1 MLTYSAITKKPLNLL
16 LHMDT
21 RNKLLLAAIL
31 FTALLPPI
39 SLAQDTV
46 SVDEMMRRYE
56 LYQQGLLKDDSLNA
70 DEVVYT
76 SYGKRRY
83 NGRANWKGLPYT
95 YMLVNNLR
103 TPEYPDKEH
112 FWSFVVIRQKL
123 LLGKV
128 SRLRKRY
135 RRATE
140 HGRKPS
146 RRVRRVIES
155 RAPFVLA
162 LDSIDGMRREEWES
176 SIPHDYIIKVKSKK
190 MDYAQAVTKDLKM
203 LDDPFQLLG
212 YDVSVHRKAMRIKE
226 GDIVPYDKGTAPSVR
241 DSSGLMETTLT
252 MMDGTGDSRLRRAIN
267 NLADTVNSRLRTEKQ
282 EMHLVYQTRARQEGE
297 SGVLERGTCSRPRL
311 QQVGTSAGV
320 NGRELLSSSVDHRME
335 DTSRTYHRGRTHERQ
350 RMGVQSAGKREEK
363 SESNTSGKQKTL
375 RTKRPSGPERHSGQS
390 REPPYLQ
397 QERRLADIMLLKDC
411 RRREACCP
419 TPALL

>member
-1 MLTYSAITKKPLNLL
+1 
-16 LHMDT
+16 MDT
-21 RNKLLLAAIL
+21 RNKLLLVAIL
-31 FTALLPPI
+31 FATLLPPI

-56 LYQQGLLKDDSLNA
+56 LYQQGLLNDDSLNA

-112 FWSFVVIRQKL
+112 FWSFVVIHQKL
-123 LLGKV
+123 RLGKV

-212 YDVSVHRKAMRIKE
+212 YDVSVHRTAMRIKE

-267 NLADTVNSRLRTEKQ
+267 NLADTVNSRLKTGGKKCTLFIKHVPGRKVKVEFVNKQ
-282 EMHLVYQTRARQEGE
+282 DSQDPDFSKMAQ
-297 SGVLERGTCSRPRL
+297 VLESMEENFYPRL
-311 QQVGTSAGV
+311 WTIDWKMLPGLIIEAELTSDKGWV
-320 NGRELLSSSVDHRME
+320 FRVPGN
-335 DTSRTYHRGRTHERQ
+335 
-350 RMGVQSAGKREEK
+350 GKRK
-363 SESNTSGKQKTL
+363 VKATPLESKK
-375 RTKRPSGPERHSGQS
+375 
-390 REPPYLQ
+390 Y
-397 QERRLADIMLLKDC
+397 
-411 RRREACCP
+411 
-419 TPALL
+419 

>member
-1 MLTYSAITKKPLNLL
+1 MY
-16 LHMDT
+16 T

-31 FTALLPPI
+31 FAAFLPPI

-146 RRVRRVIES
+146 RRVRRVIEN

-176 SIPHDYIIKVKSKK
+176 SIPHDYIIKVKNKK

-203 LDDPFQLLG
+203 LDNPFQLLG
-212 YDVSVHRKAMRIKE
+212 YDVSVHRKAVRIKE
-226 GDIVPYDKGTAPSVR
+226 GNIVPYDKGTAPSVK
-241 DSSGLMETTLT
+241 DSSGLWATTQT
-252 MMDGTGDSRLRRAIN
+252 MMDGTGERQLKRAFE
-267 NLADTVNSRLRTEKQ
+267 NLADTVNSRLRTGSKKCTLFIKHVPGRKVKVEFLNEEHAHDPDFSKLAQ
-282 EMHLVYQTRARQEGE
+282 
-297 SGVLERGTCSRPRL
+297 VLESMEENFYPRL
-311 QQVGTSAGV
+311 WTTEWKILPGLIIEAELTSDKGWV
-320 NGRELLSSSVDHRME
+320 FRVPGN
-335 DTSRTYHRGRTHERQ
+335 
-350 RMGVQSAGKREEK
+350 GKRKEK
-363 SESNTSGKQKTL
+363 
-375 RTKRPSGPERHSGQS
+375 
-390 REPPYLQ
+390 
-397 QERRLADIMLLKDC
+397 A
-411 RRREACCP
+411 
-419 TPALL
+419 TPLENKKH

>member
-1 MLTYSAITKKPLNLL
+1 
-16 LHMDT
+16 MDT

-31 FTALLPPI
+31 FAAFLPPI

-155 RAPFVLA
+155 R
-162 LDSIDGMRREEWES
+162 DTIC
-176 SIPHDYIIKVKSKK
+176 
-190 MDYAQAVTKDLKM
+190 T
-203 LDDPFQLLG
+203 
-212 YDVSVHRKAMRIKE
+212 
-226 GDIVPYDKGTAPSVR
+226 
-241 DSSGLMETTLT
+241 
-252 MMDGTGDSRLRRAIN
+252 GTGQHRR
-267 NLADTVNSRLRTEKQ
+267 DET
-282 EMHLVYQTRARQEGE
+282 
-297 SGVLERGTCSRPRL
+297 
-311 QQVGTSAGV
+311 
-320 NGRELLSSSVDHRME
+320 
-335 DTSRTYHRGRTHERQ
+335 
-350 RMGVQSAGKREEK
+350 
-363 SESNTSGKQKTL
+363 
-375 RTKRPSGPERHSGQS
+375 
-390 REPPYLQ
+390 
-397 QERRLADIMLLKDC
+397 
-411 RRREACCP
+411 
-419 TPALL
+419 

>member
-16 LHMDT
+16 LPMDT

-31 FTALLPPI
+31 FAAFLPPI

-162 LDSIDGMRREEWES
+162 LDSIDGMRRE
-176 SIPHDYIIKVKSKK
+176 P
-190 MDYAQAVTKDLKM
+190 
-203 LDDPFQLLG
+203 
-212 YDVSVHRKAMRIKE
+212 
-226 GDIVPYDKGTAPSVR
+226 
-241 DSSGLMETTLT
+241 
-252 MMDGTGDSRLRRAIN
+252 
-267 NLADTVNSRLRTEKQ
+267 
-282 EMHLVYQTRARQEGE
+282 
-297 SGVLERGTCSRPRL
+297 
-311 QQVGTSAGV
+311 
-320 NGRELLSSSVDHRME
+320 
-335 DTSRTYHRGRTHERQ
+335 
-350 RMGVQSAGKREEK
+350 
-363 SESNTSGKQKTL
+363 
-375 RTKRPSGPERHSGQS
+375 
-390 REPPYLQ
+390 
-397 QERRLADIMLLKDC
+397 
-411 RRREACCP
+411 
-419 TPALL
+419 